1 MYSIILKVNTEIK
14 TAQRKKLLTQ
24 WLWPYC
30 ASDSPIAPKSTYYP
44 SLWVIYQPNL
54 LNTSQ

>member
-1 MYSIILKVNTEIK
+1 MYSIKVNTEIK
-14 TAQRKKLLTQ
+14 FAQRKKFLTQ